1 MKKTVSLILAVLI
14 IFLTCLP
21 IAYAVDINNDEGMYE
36 IDSSIAADA
45 YMLIDLNHKNTVIAQ
60 KNKDKVK
67 FPASLTKIVTTM
79 VTLNHVKDLQQSTT
93 VSQHAIDV
101 VSGRDAQVAGL
112 KAGESIT
119 IEQLLYLTMVHSAC
133 DACQVLA
140 ETVAK
145 NEAEF
150 ADMMNEWAA
159 SIGCKNTHFTNPD
172 GLHDDNHYTTAAD
185 MMLITLEA
193 IKNETFVKIST
204 TTSYTYGETTFI
216 HTNFMLDKDHTSYYY
231 EYAKGIKTGS
241 TTQAGYCV
249 ITMAEK
255 ENRKYLAIVMD
266 SPSMIVDGVE
276 GKGSFIDAKA
286 IFEWAF
292 AMKEQTVAG
301 VNTAVKSIAVLDG
314 KDVDAV
320 DLVPAED
327 VTALVPENFN
337 ADNIVIEPQK
347 MPENLKAPVN
357 TEDTVCTAKITYN
370 GKIIGTTKLVAAN
383 EVKLNLFSRIFRVI
397 GEFIKNHTVIF
408 IILIIVVLIA
418 LFLII
423 QAVRRK
429 KAKKR
434 IEQRRK
440 ERAARARN
448 RQNRDYYDY

>member
-1 MKKTVSLILAVLI
+1 MKKTLSLILSVFI
-14 IFLTCLP
+14 VFSVCLP
-21 IAYAVDINNDEGMYE
+21 FTYAVDINHDEGMYE
-36 IDSSIAADA
+36 IDSPVSADA
-45 YMLIDLNHKNTVIAQ
+45 YMLIDLNHDNTVIAQ

-79 VTLNHVKDLQQSTT
+79 VTLNHVKDLKQTT
-93 VSQHAIDV
+93 IVSQNAIDT

-140 ETVAK
+140 ETVADS
-145 NEAEF
+145 EAAF
-150 ADMMNEWAA
+150 ADLMNEWV
-159 SIGCKNTHFTNPD
+159 SSLGCKNTHFTNPD

-185 MMLITLEA
+185 MMLITLA
-193 IKNETFVKIST
+193 ALKNETFVKIST
-204 TTSYTYGETTFI
+204 TTSYTYADTTFI

-255 ENRKYLAIVMD
+255 ENNKYLAVVMD
-266 SPSMIVDGVE
+266 SPEMYLDGLE
-276 GKGSFIDAKA
+276 AKGSFIDAKA

-292 AMKEQTVAG
+292 AMREQIVAG
-301 VNTAVKSIAVLDG
+301 TNTAVKSIAVLDG
-314 KDVDAV
+314 KDADTV

-327 VTALVPENFN
+327 ITALVPANFD
-337 ADNIVIEPQK
+337 AANIVIEPQK
-347 MPENLKAPVN
+347 MPENIEAPVN
-357 TEDTVCTAKITYN
+357 TEDVICNAKITYN
-370 GKIIGTTKLVAAN
+370 GKIIGSTKLVAAK

-408 IILIIVVLIA
+408 IILLLIVLVA

-434 IEQRRK
+434 IEQRKK
-440 ERAARARN
+440 ERAAKARK
-448 RQNRDYYDY
+448 RENRDYYDY